1 MSEIATTTAEPL
13 DLPLEEPFEIALGTQ
28 TAAENVLVT
37 VELDDGTVGYGEGSP
52 IAPVTGETREA
63 AVATAGA
70 AGDLLEG
77 TEIAEYRSHAR
88 TLRETF
94 PGAVSATLA
103 VETAVFD
110 AYCRSRDLP
119 LAELFGG
126 SPTPVET
133 DLTIPIVDAEAAR
146 RAAADAVDR
155 GFEHLKIKTGTDV
168 EADIER
174 VAAVCEAAPDAELK
188 VDANQG
194 WTPAESVRF
203 ADALRSRGVDLAL
216 LEQPVRADD
225 VSGLARVR
233 DAVDVPVAADEAVF
247 TPADAVR
254 VLRADAAD
262 VINVK
267 LGKSGLQGA
276 RDIVAIAEA
285 ANLELMVGC
294 MLESAIGIHA
304 AAHLVSGTDAFS
316 YVDLDGNCLLEEDV
330 ADLDHGPTIDI
341 GGPGHGIVPEKTT
354 RGSTEN

>member
-1 MSEIATTTAEPL
+1 MTEIAHVTAEPL
-13 DLPLEEPFEIALGTQ
+13 DLPLEAPFEIALGTQ

-37 VELDDGTVGYGEGSP
+37 VELADGTVGYGEGSP

-63 AVATAGA
+63 AVATASA

-77 TEIAEYRSHAR
+77 EDAAAYRSHAR

-103 VETAVFD
+103 VEMAVFD

-119 LAELFGG
+119 LSELFGG
-126 SPTPVET
+126 PPTPVVT
-133 DLTIPIVDAEAAR
+133 DITIPIVDPETARDTAREAV
-146 RAAADAVDR
+146 AD

-168 EADIER
+168 DADVER
-174 VAAVCEAAPDAELK
+174 VAAVREAAPDAELK

-194 WTPAESVRF
+194 WTPAETVAF
-203 ADALRSRGVDLAL
+203 ADACADRDVDLAL

-225 VSGLARVR
+225 VAGLARVR
-233 DAVDVPVAADEAVF
+233 NDVDVPIGADETVF
-247 TPADAVR
+247 APADAVR
-254 VLRADAAD
+254 VVREDAAD

-304 AAHLVSGTDAFS
+304 AAHVVSGTDAFS
-316 YVDLDGNCLLEEDV
+316 SVDLDGNLLLDEDV
-330 ADLDHGPTIDI
+330 GDVAHGPTIDI
-341 GGPGHGIVPEKTT
+341 RGPGHGVVPE
-354 RGSTEN
+354 R